1 MIGPYKKDS
10 NNVSCLPPLPYAPE
24 IPLKRIQATN
34 PNTDQTIKNATMS
47 SIVTT
52 IAKVVILFYVFLM
65 DVNCDHA
72 H

>member
-1 MIGPYKKDS
+1 
-10 NNVSCLPPLPYAPE
+10 
-24 IPLKRIQATN
+24 LKRIQATN